1 MLCLLYIHSW
11 GPNIQFFTSAVGAH
25 PDRLTNLYFAYL
37 FCLRALAKA
46 APLLQQYDYS
56 TGNAAADN
64 VTAALMQGLVK
75 CEPSLILDANLLE
88 SGGISAAVNSNATA
102 ASAQCMRGFDEK
114 GMFEVWHTEH
124 IMLLLVSLTIV
135 CMLASAIAF
144 LQ

>member
-1 MLCLLYIHSW
+1 MLYISQHNSW

-64 VTAALMQGLVK
+64 VTAALMRGLVK
-75 CEPSLILDANLLE
+75 CEPSLLLDANLLE
-88 SGGISAAVNSNATA
+88 SGLSVAVNSNATT

-114 GMFEVWHTEH
+114 GMFEVCLYIH
-124 IMLLLVSLTIV
+124 TIV
-135 CMLASAIAF
+135 
-144 LQ
+144 